1 MPKSF
6 EHKEAKE
13 LILFYKKLL
22 NDLKS
27 NFTFSTLCQNDL
39 RYQIMV
45 LHNYSFFS
53 DIVEKG
59 INGQELELDNK
70 NLVSFISN
78 IYYYKES
85 CKR

>member
-39 RYQIMV
+39 RYQILV
-45 LHNYSFFS
+45 LHNYSFFL
-53 DIVEKG
+53 ILLK
-59 INGQELELDNK
+59 
-70 NLVSFISN
+70 
-78 IYYYKES
+78 KE
-85 CKR
+85 